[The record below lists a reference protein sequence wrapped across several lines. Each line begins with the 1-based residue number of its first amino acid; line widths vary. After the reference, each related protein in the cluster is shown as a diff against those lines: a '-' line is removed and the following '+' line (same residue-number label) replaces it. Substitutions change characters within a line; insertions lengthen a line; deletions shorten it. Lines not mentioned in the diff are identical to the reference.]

1 MIKRLLYLNGLAI
14 ITVILY
20 HASAWGF
27 IAMFFW
33 TDRYRSVTVPNF
45 DMLGGA
51 TYFSLRAIEQL
62 IIYGIPTFM
71 FVSGFF
77 IAISTG
83 RSQKAV
89 PWRLVYERIKNLAM
103 PFVLWSLIILGLN
116 FAQGESYAPGE
127 LVRTIALGQTTDAY
141 YFVPVLI
148 QLYILAPLLASLA
161 RRRWK
166 MLMVSSALL
175 QIVVLLIRY
184 DQILGLDIPVLST
197 LSWLARSWFFAGYTF
212 FFCLGITIGF
222 HLQSF
227 KDFLNRFRWVLLGT
241 LVILYVIGMVEW
253 ELLLRLSGQDWIGP
267 RETMIDQFYAAAFLL
282 TYISFDKVKLPF
294 SKQISSLGAKSYG
307 IYLIHSPVLQ
317 YTSRI
322 LYHVAPA
329 ILAYQFIFQPILY
342 LAGFGLPLLMM
353 ALVNRSPVRRFYAY
367 IFG

>member
-27 IAMFFW
+27 IAMFYW
-33 TDRYRSVTVPNF
+33 TDRYRPVTVPNF

-89 PWRLVYERIKNLAM
+89 PWRLVYERIKNLAI

-116 FAQGESYAPGE
+116 FAQGARYTPGE

-148 QLYILAPLLASLA
+148 QLYIVAPLITPLA
-161 RRRWK
+161 RKNWK
-166 MLMVSSALL
+166 LLLLMAAVL
-175 QIVVLLIRY
+175 QISVLTIRY
-184 DQILGLDIPVLST
+184 TQILGWEVT
-197 LSWLARSWFFAGYTF
+197 LFDSLNWLTRSWFFGGYVF
-212 FFCLGITIGF
+212 FFSLGITIGF
-222 HLQSF
+222 HLPAF
-227 KDFLNRFRWVLLGT
+227 KDFLSRFRWIFLGAVVT
-241 LVILYVIGMVEW
+241 LFVVGMVEW
-253 ELLLRLSGQDWIGP
+253 ELLLRWSGQEWIGP
-267 RETMIDQFYAAAFLL
+267 RETIIDQLYAAAFLL
-282 TYISFDKVKLPF
+282 TYISFDRVKLPF

-307 IYLIHSPVLQ
+307 IYLTHSPVLE

-329 ILAYQFIFQPILY
+329 ILAFQFIFQPILY
-342 LAGFGLPLLMM
+342 VAGFGLPLLMM